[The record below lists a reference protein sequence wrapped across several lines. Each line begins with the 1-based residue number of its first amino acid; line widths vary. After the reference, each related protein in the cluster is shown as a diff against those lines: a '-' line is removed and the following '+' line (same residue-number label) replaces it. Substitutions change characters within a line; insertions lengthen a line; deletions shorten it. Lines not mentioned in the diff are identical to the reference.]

1 MICRIYLLLFLLT
14 LLAVPPA
21 FAQSSPEVFD
31 DPDGQ
36 YTLALPTGWL
46 AIVSQDSLGR
56 REINIVFKVRENG
69 ALKIRRVDDADPK
82 MEIIEFA
89 QKDEE
94 QTLRFMP
101 AYDKIAIE
109 KIPMSGGR
117 TGALVS
123 YDYKNG
129 GQPFTGR
136 EYYLRL
142 NEKTIYVLRFR
153 GRRNIL
159 GTLRSHTDAIARS
172 FKLKQA
178 EASQPEKK

>member
-1 MICRIYLLLFLLT
+1 MIRRIYLLMILF
-14 LLAVPPA
+14 AAPQA
-21 FAQSSPEVFD
+21 FAQSSLEVFD

-36 YTLALPTGWL
+36 YTLTLPAGWL

-56 REINIVFKVRENG
+56 KEINIVFKNRENG
-69 ALKIRRVDDADPK
+69 ALKIRRVDDADPT
-82 MEIIEFA
+82 MEIMQFA

-94 QTLRFMP
+94 QTLRFLP
-101 AYDKIAIE
+101 AYDKLAIE

-123 YDYKNG
+123 YDYKTG

-159 GTLRSHTDAIARS
+159 STLRSHTDAIARS

-178 EASQPEKK
+178 ESSQTEKK